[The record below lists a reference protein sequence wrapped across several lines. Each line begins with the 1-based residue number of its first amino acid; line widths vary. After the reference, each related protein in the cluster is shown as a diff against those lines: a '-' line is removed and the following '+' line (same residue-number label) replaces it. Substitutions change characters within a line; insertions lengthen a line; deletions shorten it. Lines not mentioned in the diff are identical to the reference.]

1 MQKVVKSILI
11 STLVLTTLFI
21 INIFKTQDIIRI
33 QTIEK
38 TDKSFNFFIKES
50 RGISLD
56 SELTFLKQLSRDKK
70 VTIFKTDEINTNTM
84 MKSVIYDANSFPYQ
98 AFGLKKTNLF
108 TNENT
113 VYSNKS
119 SQDHNANATIPTFL
133 SPKTLK
139 LQTLDKTYQ
148 DKSMSIVGAY
158 TVVLSR
164 NNQIAVLAQL
174 ARFLG
179 ESTESLQ
186 KQTSQSRVGFVNY
199 HLIILAVMILCLL
212 LIMFAINFILPLHHI
227 RAIGIK
233 KLNGWSNSG
242 IFWPEILENIGWIFG
257 ISFVVDIGLIIV
269 FDFLPNLMMP
279 TLIVVQLT
287 IGLIYL
293 ASHLMTYLV
302 IKNMTIHHLLKNFAD
317 FKIGVFITYTLKCL
331 IMIATVGVL
340 MLVGSNAKSLMTN
353 YQMSKNWQPH
363 QKTLTL
369 DYLTTTGL
377 AGQDLVNNT
386 SENQKRF
393 VDLFA
398 QLEQSVAAQY
408 INVEHVV
415 PAKNYFLS
423 QHHYAHLYQKS
434 DEYNIVHIN
443 QNYLEAMQLP
453 FPKAKLQGNIRTFFV
468 PEKYKAEQQKMTH
481 LIQNSI
487 FEGQAFKDQQHLD
500 VNTVPF
506 NIVYYKANIK
516 VFPYNSNMPS
526 QIKQPIFAFF
536 NQQNM
541 SWSEKELLANTGLNH
556 SPIKI
561 TNTHNN
567 LQAIQKVIRQQTG
580 DSSIMPKFSS
590 IGSLVG
596 DQIDSNIS
604 SLQIL
609 GLILLALLLLNGFSS
624 FFLTTTIIQS
634 KRKILAVQKM
644 HGYKVK
650 DRYRWEI
657 MIFVGIYVIQFI
669 TLATF
674 SQSLLVL
681 PIVILILLID
691 AAMALTFI
699 RRLENKSLSA
709 TLRGE

>member
-1 MQKVVKSILI
+1 MLKIIRAILI
-11 STLVLTTLFI
+11 STVIFSTLLI
-21 INIFKTQDIIRI
+21 VNIFQTQDIIRI

-38 TDKSFNFFIKES
+38 TDKSFNFYIKES

-70 VTIFKTDEINTNTM
+70 VTIFKTDEINTNTII
-84 MKSVIYDANSFPYQ
+84 KSVICDADSFPYQ

-108 TNENT
+108 PNENT
-113 VYSNKS
+113 VYSNKP
-119 SQDHNANATIPTFL
+119 SQEHNANATIPTFL

-158 TVVLSR
+158 TVVASS
-164 NNQIAVLAQL
+164 NNQAAVLAQL
-174 ARFLG
+174 ARFFG
-179 ESTESLQ
+179 ESKESLQ
-186 KQTSQSRVGFVNY
+186 KQTSHSRVGFVNY
-199 HLIILAVMILCLL
+199 HLIIIAVMILCLL

-227 RAIGIK
+227 KTIGIK

-242 IFWPEILENIGWIFG
+242 IFWPDILENIAWIFCM
-257 ISFVVDIGLIIV
+257 SFVVDLGLGIV
-269 FDFLPNLMMP
+269 FPYLPNLFMP
-279 TLIVVQLT
+279 TLICMQLA
-287 IGLIYL
+287 IVLIYL

-302 IKNMTIHHLLKNFAD
+302 IKNMTINHLLKNFAD
-317 FKIGVFITYTLKCL
+317 FKIGIFITYTLKCL
-331 IMIATVGVL
+331 IMMATVSIL
-340 MLVGSNAKSLMTN
+340 MLVGSNDKSLMTN
-353 YQMSKNWQPH
+353 YQISKNWQAH

-369 DYLTTTGL
+369 DYITTTGL
-377 AGQDLVNNT
+377 AGQDLVHHT
-386 SENQKRF
+386 SQNQKRL

-408 INVEHVV
+408 ISVEHVI

-443 QNYLEAMQLP
+443 KNYLEAMQLS
-453 FPKAKLQGNIRTFFV
+453 FPKDKLQENIRIFFV
-468 PEKYKAEQQKMTH
+468 PEDYKAEQQKMVH

-487 FEGQAFKDQQHLD
+487 FEGHSFEEQQQLD
-500 VNTVPF
+500 VNTIPF
-506 NIVYYKANIK
+506 NIVYYKADIK

-526 QIKQPIFAFF
+526 QIKHPIFSFF
-536 NQQNM
+536 NQHNM

-561 TNTHNN
+561 TNTENN
-567 LQAIQKVIRQQTG
+567 LQTIQKVINQQSG
-580 DSSIMPKFSS
+580 ENRIMPKFSS

-624 FFLTTTIIQS
+624 FFLTATIIQS
-634 KRKILAVQKM
+634 KRKILTIQKI
-644 HGYKVK
+644 HGFKVK

-657 MIFVGIYVIQFI
+657 MIFIGIYLIQFI
-669 TLATF
+669 ILAIF

-681 PIVILILLID
+681 PIVILILLFD
-691 AAMALTFI
+691 AATGLAFI
-699 RRLENKSLSA
+699 LRLENKSLSA

>member
-1 MQKVVKSILI
+1 MIF
-11 STLVLTTLFI
+11 STLLIV
-21 INIFKTQDIIRI
+21 NIFQTQDIIRI

-38 TDKSFNFFIKES
+38 TDKSFNFYIKES

-70 VTIFKTDEINTNTM
+70 VTIFKTDEINTNTII
-84 MKSVIYDANSFPYQ
+84 KSVICDADSFPYQ

-108 TNENT
+108 PNENT
-113 VYSNKS
+113 VYSNKP
-119 SQDHNANATIPTFL
+119 SQEHNANATIPTFL

-158 TVVLSR
+158 TVVASS
-164 NNQIAVLAQL
+164 NNQAAVLAQL
-174 ARFLG
+174 ARFFG
-179 ESTESLQ
+179 ESKESLQ
-186 KQTSQSRVGFVNY
+186 KQTSHSRVSFVNY
-199 HLIILAVMILCLL
+199 HLIIIAVMILCLL

-227 RAIGIK
+227 KTIGIK

-242 IFWPEILENIGWIFG
+242 IFWPDILENIAWIFCM
-257 ISFVVDIGLIIV
+257 SFVVDLGLGIV
-269 FDFLPNLMMP
+269 FPYLPNLFMP
-279 TLIVVQLT
+279 TLICMQLA
-287 IGLIYL
+287 IVLIYL

-302 IKNMTIHHLLKNFAD
+302 IKNMTINHLLKNFAD
-317 FKIGVFITYTLKCL
+317 FKIGIFITYTLKCL
-331 IMIATVGVL
+331 IMMATVSVL

-353 YQMSKNWQPH
+353 YQISKNWQAH

-369 DYLTTTGL
+369 DYITTTGL
-377 AGQDLVNNT
+377 AGQDLVHHT
-386 SENQKRF
+386 SQNQKRL

-408 INVEHVV
+408 ISVEHVI

-434 DEYNIVHIN
+434 DEYNIVPIN
-443 QNYLEAMQLP
+443 KNYLEAMQLS
-453 FPKAKLQGNIRTFFV
+453 FPKDKLQENIRIFFV
-468 PEKYKAEQQKMTH
+468 PEDYKAEQQKMVH

-487 FEGQAFKDQQHLD
+487 FEGHSFEEQQQLD
-500 VNTVPF
+500 VNTIPF
-506 NIVYYKANIK
+506 NIVYYKADIK

-526 QIKQPIFAFF
+526 QIKQPIFSFF
-536 NQQNM
+536 NQHNM

-561 TNTHNN
+561 TNTENN
-567 LQAIQKVIRQQTG
+567 LQTIQKVINQQSG
-580 DSSIMPKFSS
+580 ENRIMPKFSS
-590 IGSLVG
+590 IGSLVD

-624 FFLTTTIIQS
+624 FFLTATIIQS
-634 KRKILAVQKM
+634 KRKILAIQKM

-657 MIFVGIYVIQFI
+657 MIFIGIYVIQFI

-681 PIVILILLID
+681 PIVILILLLD
-691 AAMALTFI
+691 AAAALTFI
-699 RRLENKSLSA
+699 LRLENKSLSA